1 MSIPFS
7 IYNRDD
13 TTITR
18 VWNFWIIISL
28 TLSMTLKSLV
38 KLTLIDILS
47 TNNILTSLHGH
58 KNPSLL
64 SLSSRLHPCR

>member
-18 VWNFWIIISL
+18 VRNFIIISL

-58 KNPSLL
+58 KNPPLL